1 MLKFRLR
8 WSREEEI
15 SLQTEFRLERFR
27 QTSGFYWFMLFFLS
41 MMIAVVVSFVIYYFV
56 NKPNEDMAAPY
67 EGIEHPTWVNGELW
81 NGNPIKMWNGQI
93 HLPFTLMK
101 SHIDERIFWDPSIE
115 SVIIT
120 TEDKVIRLPNQQLTA
135 FVNEKPFQLSFPVQK
150 EGEEIYIPLDPLKEI
165 YSYHFTY
172 LQETG
177 VLLIDPFS
185 KPIQMGEVVSEEEE
199 SETKAIRA
207 DTSIK
212 EPIFQ
217 KLRIGERVRIL
228 GEKNGWYWVLSMSGI
243 AGYMEKKDLRLGGIE
258 VREEPRVEKPYVPW
272 NPLGG
277 RINLTWEQV
286 VKRNP
291 DVSTIPEMPGLNVVS
306 PTWFEIIDQEGNIQ
320 CKADIQYVK
329 WAHDRGY
336 QVWGLV
342 SNGFNPDR
350 TSAFLNNYET
360 RKKIIRQLIEYAH
373 LYDLDGINLDFENV
387 YLKDKEQLVQFVREL
402 TPYLHE
408 QNLVVSMDVTVKSSS
423 ENWSMFY
430 DRKELGEVI
439 DYMIVMTY
447 DEHWA
452 TSPNAGSVASLPW
465 VEKGLQGILEEVPA
479 EKVILGVPFYTRLW
493 TETSDEKGNIKVT
506 QKAYSMDSA
515 KKWLEENGVKPVYDE
530 KTGQYYAEY
539 VDVSQSVTYKI
550 WLEEATSMQKRA
562 ELVKKYNLAGIASWR
577 RGFES
582 QDIWNV
588 IAKTLSNRP

>member
-1 MLKFRLR
+1 M
-8 WSREEEI
+8 
-15 SLQTEFRLERFR
+15 QTEYRLERVR
-27 QTSGFYWFMLFFLS
+27 QTRKRRGGFYWFMLFFLS
-41 MMIAVVVSFVIYYFV
+41 MIIAVVVSFAIYYFV
-56 NKPNEDMAAPY
+56 NKPNENMAEPY
-67 EGIEHPTWVNGELW
+67 DGIEHPTWVNGELW
-81 NGNPIKMWNGQI
+81 NGNPIKMVNGQI
-93 HLPFTLMK
+93 HLPFTLLK
-101 SHIDERIFWDPSIE
+101 THIDERIFWDPSIE

-135 FVNEKPFQLSFPVQK
+135 FVNEKPFQLSFPVLK

-165 YSYHFTY
+165 YPFHFTY

-177 VLLIDPFS
+177 VLLIDSFN
-185 KPIQMGEVVSEEEE
+185 KPIQLGEVVSEEEE
-199 SETKAIRA
+199 SEKKAIRV

-258 VREEPRVEKPYVPW
+258 VREAPRVEKAYVPW

-277 RINLTWEQV
+277 RINLTWEHV
-286 VKRNP
+286 VKSNP

-306 PTWFEIIDQEGNIQ
+306 PTWFEIIDHEGNIQ
-320 CKADIQYVK
+320 SKADIQYVK

-430 DRKELGEVI
+430 DRKALGEVI

-539 VDVSQSVTYKI
+539 VDASHSVTYKI